1 MKSITWRIVFCLLL
15 ILIFIILLMLSKNIL
30 KPVIISAVLSYMLY
44 PILKKLK
51 SIGLKEKVASLIIVL
66 SIIVIF
72 ILTAIYII
80 PSVGKELLGIINN
93 FDDIEIVVK
102 KIMDFLNYESLPI
115 YLRQTIDEGIVKIN
129 TAINTYVGNIFEGI
143 LEFVSQIPSYFLIP
157 IFIYYFLADKNFF
170 KRKIQF
176 FIPLKFREKSLELSS
191 HVNRIIQDYFV
202 GQLLLSLFVFIVT
215 FISLLF
221 IKLDYPFVIA
231 FLNGIANFI
240 PYFGPI
246 IGYIPALLLSL
257 TQSFDKAIIVTV
269 VFFLIQQVE
278 ANIISPKIL
287 SDCTGMHPVE
297 VMIVLLF
304 GGYFFGGIG
313 MIFSV
318 PVAATIKLTYRYIV
332 RNMY

>member
-1 MKSITWRIVFCLLL
+1 MKSIVWRKIFCFFL
-15 ILIFIILLMLSKNIL
+15 ILIFIILLILSKNIL
-30 KPVIISAVLSYMLY
+30 KPVVISAVLSYMLY
-44 PILKKLK
+44 PVLKKLK
-51 SIGLKEKVASLIIVL
+51 RVGLNEKFSSIIIVL
-66 SIIVIF
+66 SIILIF

-80 PSVGKELLGIINN
+80 PSIGKELLGIINN
-93 FDDIEIVVK
+93 FDDIEVVFK

-115 YLRQTIDEGIVKIN
+115 YLKQAIDEGIVKIN
-129 TAINTYVGNIFEGI
+129 TAINTYVGNIFENI
-143 LEFVSQIPSYFLIP
+143 LDFASQIPSYFLIP
-157 IFIYYFLADKNFF
+157 IFIYYFLSDKSFF

-191 HVNRIIQDYFV
+191 HVNRIIQDYFI
-202 GQLLLSLFVFIVT
+202 GQLLLSLFVFVVT
-215 FISLLF
+215 FISLIF
-221 IKLDYPFVIA
+221 IKIDYPFVIA

-246 IGYIPALLLSL
+246 IGYIPALFLSL
-257 TQSFDKAIIVTV
+257 TQSFDKAIIVTI
-269 VFFLIQQVE
+269 VFFVIQQVE

-297 VMIVLLF
+297 VMVVLLF

-318 PVAATIKLTYRYIV
+318 PIAATIKLTYRYVI